1 MKAIYKI
8 ILILLFISFPSIASA
23 CHEGDFESSGKGH
36 RLEIVLNREPELLD
50 KCLLPAQ
57 SAYSKVVFL
66 A

>member
-8 ILILLFISFPSIASA
+8 ILILLFSSFPSIASA